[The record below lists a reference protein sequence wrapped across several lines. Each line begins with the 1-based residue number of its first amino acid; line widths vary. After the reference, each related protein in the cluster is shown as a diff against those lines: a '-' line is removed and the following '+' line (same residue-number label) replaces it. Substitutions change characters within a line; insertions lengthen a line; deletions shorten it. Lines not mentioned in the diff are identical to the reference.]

1 MPWSLVS
8 GCCVMA
14 STSAGDKVE
23 KALSD
28 VRRFAVDVLP
38 RVTTASNLDERS
50 VERSFALARR
60 VKRTLR
66 SASFRQRL
74 ETAGKGSA
82 APWGERYSL
91 QQLTDAPKTLYL
103 AVLDNPRRWLMQF
116 SVLFVS
122 VKNFIPDWN
131 FRRLGHLLSL
141 IDME

>member
-60 VKRTLR
+60 VKRVLS
-66 SASFRQRL
+66 SATFKQRL
-74 ETAGKGSA
+74 ETAVRGDA
-82 APWGERYSL
+82 MVWGDRYTL
-91 QQLTDAPKTLYL
+91 QQLADAPKTLYL
-103 AVLDNPRRWLMQF
+103 AVLDNPRRW
-116 SVLFVS
+116 
-122 VKNFIPDWN
+122 
-131 FRRLGHLLSL
+131 
-141 IDME
+141 